1 MFYFSY
7 ISYTVAGIVAI
18 VVGLLVCFLGYR
30 LFRILLPLVG
40 LVFGFALGELL
51 LRPSGPWLLALV
63 IGVAVGIIFAF
74 LSWFFWSA
82 AVIIGGAM
90 LGLGFGWTV
99 GTAYFVPGP
108 IPAIIGA
115 AFAVLFA
122 ILFAVLRKP
131 AIMLSTAAGG
141 GAAAVYGL
149 GLLVP
154 YFNLSH
160 RPHVVATI
168 VIIAL
173 AVAGFFVQY
182 ATNRAKNL
190 YSDIGY

>member
-1 MFYFSY
+1 M
-7 ISYTVAGIVAI
+7 SYTLAGIIAI
-18 VVGLLVCFLGYR
+18 VVGLLSCFLGYR
-30 LFRILLPLVG
+30 LFRILLPLAG
-40 LVFGFALGELL
+40 LVFGFAVGELL
-51 LRPSGPWLLALV
+51 VRPEGPLLLAV
-63 IGVAVGIIFAF
+63 IIGLALGIIFAL

-82 AVIIGGAM
+82 AVIIGGAL

-99 GTAYFVPGP
+99 GTAFFVPGP

-141 GAAAVYGL
+141 AAAAVYGL

-154 YFNLSH
+154 YFDLSR

-182 ATNRAKNL
+182 ATNRAKDR
-190 YSDIGY
+190 YPEVGY

>member
-1 MFYFSY
+1 M
-7 ISYTVAGIVAI
+7 SYTLAGILAI
-18 VVGLLVCFLGYR
+18 LVGLAVCFLGYR
-30 LFRILLPLVG
+30 LFRILLPLAG
-40 LVFGFALGELL
+40 LVFGFALGAVLVPPGQWLPAIIIGIGVGLL
-51 LRPSGPWLLALV
+51 FALLAWL
-63 IGVAVGIIFAF
+63 
-74 LSWFFWSA
+74 FWSA
-82 AVIIGGAM
+82 AVIVGGAM

-99 GTAYFVPGP
+99 GTAFFIPGP
-108 IPAIIGA
+108 IPAIIA
-115 AFAVLFA
+115 AVFAVLFA

-141 GAAAVYGL
+141 AAAVIYGL

-154 YFNLSH
+154 VFDLDH
-160 RPHVVATI
+160 RPHLIATV

-182 ATNRAKNL
+182 ATHKTRDL